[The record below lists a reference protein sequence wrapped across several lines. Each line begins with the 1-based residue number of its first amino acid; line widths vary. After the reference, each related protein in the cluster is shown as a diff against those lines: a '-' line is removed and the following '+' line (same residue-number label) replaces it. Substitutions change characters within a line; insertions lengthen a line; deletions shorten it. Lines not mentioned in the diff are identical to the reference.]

1 MHPDY
6 MLLRTDNQWTYDL
19 VSYLMV
25 GLDRIFALASMTYIV
40 DLDACELNAGNEK
53 VFNDCINEC

>member
-1 MHPDY
+1 
-6 MLLRTDNQWTYDL
+6 
-19 VSYLMV
+19 MV